1 MMVRVEG
8 GAPMVGGGTRSL
20 PDRVRLVLELADE
33 SRFDNGVVF
42 LRYRITA

>member
-1 MMVRVEG
+1 M
-8 GAPMVGGGTRSL
+8 AGGGTRWL

-33 SRFDNGVVF
+33 RRFDNGVVF